1 MTDRERRA
9 AKYLP
14 FESLKG
20 LKEMIQ
26 AEDEKHLVSQKP
38 NLSED
43 EQMEM
48 NFILFECYSKN
59 QAITLLYYENG
70 IYKEYSGVIQKIDV
84 VNRQILLMPKKKFQ
98 LDFICRINSK

>member
-1 MTDRERRA
+1 VTDKERRA

-20 LKEMIQ
+20 LKEMIDL
-26 AEDEKHLVSQKP
+26 EDRSQLINQGP
-38 NLSED
+38 SLSED

-59 QAITLLYYENG
+59 QAITLLYFENG

-84 VNRQILLMPKKKFQ
+84 VNRQILLLPKKKFQ
-98 LDFICRINSK
+98 LDYICRINTK

>member
-1 MTDRERRA
+1 MTDKERRA

-20 LKEMIQ
+20 LKEMINL
-26 AEDEKHLVSQKP
+26 EDRSQLINQGP
-38 NLSED
+38 SLSED

-59 QAITLLYYENG
+59 QAITLLYFENG

-84 VNRQILLMPKKKFQ
+84 VNRQILLLPKKKFQ
-98 LDFICRINSK
+98 LDYICRINTK

>member
-1 MTDRERRA
+1 MTDKERRA

-20 LKEMIQ
+20 LKEMIDL
-26 AEDEKHLVSQKP
+26 EDRSQLINQGP
-38 NLSED
+38 SLSED

-59 QAITLLYYENG
+59 QAITLLYFENG
-70 IYKEYSGVIQKIDV
+70 IYKEYSGVIKKIDV
-84 VNRQILLMPKKKFQ
+84 VNRQILLLPKKKFQ
-98 LDFICRINSK
+98 LDYICRINTK

>member
-1 MTDRERRA
+1 MTDKERRA

-20 LKEMIQ
+20 LKEMIDL
-26 AEDEKHLVSQKP
+26 EDRSKLINQGPS
-38 NLSED
+38 LSED

-59 QAITLLYYENG
+59 QAITLLYFENG

-84 VNRQILLMPKKKFQ
+84 VNRQILLLPKKKFQ
-98 LDFICRINSK
+98 LDYICRINTK

>member
-1 MTDRERRA
+1 MTDKERRA

-20 LKEMIQ
+20 LKEMIDL
-26 AEDEKHLVSQKP
+26 EDRSQLINQGP
-38 NLSED
+38 SLSED

-59 QAITLLYYENG
+59 QAITLLYFENG

-84 VNRQILLMPKKKFQ
+84 VNRQILLLPKKKFQ
-98 LDFICRINSK
+98 PDYICRINTK

>member
-1 MTDRERRA
+1 MTDKERRA

-20 LKEMIQ
+20 LKEMIDL
-26 AEDEKHLVSQKP
+26 EDRNQLINQGPS
-38 NLSED
+38 LSED

-59 QAITLLYYENG
+59 QAITLLYFENG

-84 VNRQILLMPKKKFQ
+84 VNRQILLLPKKKFQ
-98 LDFICRINSK
+98 LDYICRINTK

>member
-1 MTDRERRA
+1 MTDKERRA

-20 LKEMIQ
+20 LKEMIDL
-26 AEDEKHLVSQKP
+26 EDRSQLINQGP
-38 NLSED
+38 SLSED

-59 QAITLLYYENG
+59 QAITLLY
-70 IYKEYSGVIQKIDV
+70 
-84 VNRQILLMPKKKFQ
+84 F
-98 LDFICRINSK
+98 

>member
-1 MTDRERRA
+1 MTDKERRA

-20 LKEMIQ
+20 LKEMIDL
-26 AEDEKHLVSQKP
+26 EDRSQLINQGP
-38 NLSED
+38 SLSED

-59 QAITLLYYENG
+59 QAITLLYFENG

-84 VNRQILLMPKKKFQ
+84 VNRQIILLPKKKFQ
-98 LDFICRINSK
+98 LDYICRINTK

>member
-1 MTDRERRA
+1 MTDKERRA

-20 LKEMIQ
+20 LKEMIDL
-26 AEDEKHLVSQKP
+26 EDRSQLINQGP
-38 NLSED
+38 SLSED

-59 QAITLLYYENG
+59 QAITLLYFENG

-84 VNRQILLMPKKKFQ
+84 VNRQILLLPKKKFQ
-98 LDFICRINSK
+98 LDYICRINTK